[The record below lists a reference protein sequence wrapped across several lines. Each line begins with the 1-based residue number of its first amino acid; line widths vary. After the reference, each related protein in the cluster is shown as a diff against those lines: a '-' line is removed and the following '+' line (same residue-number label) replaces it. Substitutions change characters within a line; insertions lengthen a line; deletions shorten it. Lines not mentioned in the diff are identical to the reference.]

1 MLSNL
6 HPCATTGVGSLP
18 FGNTDEAVTHVMDAY
33 DVPFCPQLPLLEGD
47 MVTEWLG
54 ADPCRCGWSPE
65 RDRERPRTW
74 EAFLDA
80 LDDYPPQHGVVKLQV
95 TGPWTLAGA
104 LGDAALAGQI
114 ATWLAASAAD
124 QVQALRE
131 RGLYPL
137 LMVDEPDLEA
147 AAPDPAEAARTWDPL
162 RAVAPAWG
170 LHVCCRVPWDLV
182 EHARPDVLSFDLA
195 GTGPLDLRAT
205 RALERTLRRGGRVA
219 WGICPVG
226 SADEVGSAARH
237 MAQAMAALGAR
248 GIGRERLLS
257 RSLLTPSC
265 GTALAEPARERR
277 LAEVV
282 DAVSGAGR
290 GLVSRACR
298 ESRPGRLAPTG

>member
-1 MLSNL
+1 MLGTL
-6 HPCATTGVGSLP
+6 PPCATTGVGSLP
-18 FGNTDEAVTHVMDAY
+18 FADAGLAVAHVMGAY

-47 MVTEWLG
+47 MVAEWLG
-54 ADPCRCGWSPE
+54 ADPCCCGWSPD
-65 RDRERPRTW
+65 RDRERPRAW
-74 EAFLDA
+74 EAFLEA
-80 LDDYPPQHGVVKLQV
+80 LDANPPGHGVVKLQV

-104 LGDAALAGQI
+104 LGDADLAGEV
-114 ATWLAASAAD
+114 AAWLAASAAD

-137 LMVDEPDLEA
+137 LMVDEPALEA

-170 LHVCCRVPWDLV
+170 LHVCCRVPWDVV

-226 SADEVGSAARH
+226 SGEEVGPAARW
-237 MAQAMAALGAR
+237 MAEAMTTLAAR
-248 GIGRERLLS
+248 GVGRETLLA

-282 DAVSGAGR
+282 DAVAGAGR
-290 GLVSRACR
+290 GLVQRAQV
-298 ESRPGRLAPTG
+298 SVG